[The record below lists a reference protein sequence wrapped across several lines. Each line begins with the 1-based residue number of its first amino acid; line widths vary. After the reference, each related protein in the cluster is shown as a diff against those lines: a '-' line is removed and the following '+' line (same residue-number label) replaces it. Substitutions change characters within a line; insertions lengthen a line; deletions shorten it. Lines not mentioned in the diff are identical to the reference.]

1 MEKACK
7 KCRRIVEGN
16 FCPTCK
22 DSQLTSNWKGYVMVI
37 DPVNSEIAKKLE
49 IKTPGRYAIR
59 LGK

>member
-7 KCRRIVEGN
+7 QCRRVVEGT

-22 DSQLTSNWKGYVMVI
+22 TSQLTASWKGYVVVM
-37 DPVNSEIAKKLE
+37 DPENSEIAKRLN
-49 IKTPGRYAIR
+49 IKTPGKYALR

>member
-7 KCRRIVEGN
+7 KCRRVVEGN
-16 FCPTCK
+16 LCPTCK

-37 DPVNSEIAKKLE
+37 NPEDSEIAKKLD
-49 IKTPGRYAIR
+49 IKSPGTYALR